1 MAAIKNLCAQIS
13 LDLHQWRGYAAVTTS
28 RRPWYIA
35 GKGYWR
41 NTKRCGWGG
50 IGGVRAD
57 RWSVHPLARGEPV
70 FITENSG

>member
-1 MAAIKNLCAQIS
+1 MQPLQHHAS
-13 LDLHQWRGYAAVTTS
+13 MVYSW
-28 RRPWYIA
+28 
-35 GKGYWR
+35 KGVLEEHKEMWL
-41 NTKRCGWGG
+41 GG